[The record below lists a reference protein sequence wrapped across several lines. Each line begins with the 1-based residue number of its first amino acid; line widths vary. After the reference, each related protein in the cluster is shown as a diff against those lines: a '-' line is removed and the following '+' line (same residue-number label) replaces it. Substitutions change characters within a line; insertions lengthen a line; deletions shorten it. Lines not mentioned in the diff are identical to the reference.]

1 MIYSTHVIRI
11 MLSLV
16 MYCKCDFKVF
26 RLMYKTSLNVI
37 VSFACVDLN
46 AEPIV
51 EIKCVF
57 SAYSQRLYKN
67 IS

>member
-16 MYCKCDFKVF
+16 MYYKCNIKVF
-26 RLMYKTSLNVI
+26 RLMYKTSSNVI

-46 AEPIV
+46 ADPIV
-51 EIKCVF
+51 
-57 SAYSQRLYKN
+57 
-67 IS
+67 